1 MSPTTVTP
9 MSISQLTPMIS
20 GGFPVTVTEAGS
32 ICWCELKMAC
42 CNPPL
47 QTVFSGQR
55 DGTCQH
61 REGAVFV
68 RELPVEGFQ
77 AAKSQPDRGCSH
89 PLTAPPLDTWIWFK
103 YQLCPIFLCSL
114 CSLGLSSN
122 PSGRALGEKPL
133 GPKPS
138 TFSKLPLRPAG
149 GIHTP

>member
-61 REGAVFV
+61 REGLYLYVSCLLRGSRPPSHNQTEAVAI
-68 RELPVEGFQ
+68 L
-77 AAKSQPDRGCSH
+77 
-89 PLTAPPLDTWIWFK
+89 
-103 YQLCPIFLCSL
+103 SL
-114 CSLGLSSN
+114 LL
-122 PSGRALGEKPL
+122 L
-133 GPKPS
+133 
-138 TFSKLPLRPAG
+138 
-149 GIHTP
+149 